1 MNHDTTHSRR
11 LISTAVLLAVM
22 FFLMLGITSNASAY
36 DANGNNSHNALAAAT
51 ATKTPIKAKATRT
64 PIATEETGESINA
77 TEEATQV
84 TIDTNGDAEAVIQSL
99 RDQGLIP
106 DKPEGSRL
114 FNFVP
119 NTFTKISTTGFTYLP
134 IGYGK
139 KAAEF
144 VLNVEVGWA
153 KAGKI
158 SGCGV
163 GFWQAA
169 NNDYA
174 FAMLTQDGL
183 VASGQFVKGKN
194 VFIYAETSDTF
205 DPTENNVL
213 TLVVLQD
220 SVAIFVNGKLVT
232 TQQGQGKAGK
242 FSTMVFNDKGNTTVT
257 SCTYP
262 SGWVWTLDQ

>member
-1 MNHDTTHSRR
+1 MNHDTRHGRR
-11 LISTAVLLAVM
+11 FISVGVLLAVM
-22 FFLMLGITSNASAY
+22 VFLMLGITSNASAY
-36 DANGNNSHNALAAAT
+36 DANGINSHNALAAAT
-51 ATKTPIKAKATRT
+51 ATKTPVKATRT

-77 TEEATQV
+77 TEEATQEV
-84 TIDTNGDAEAVIQSL
+84 TIDTSGDAEAVIQSL
-99 RDQGLIP
+99 RDQQIIP
-106 DKPEGSRL
+106 EKPDGSRL

-144 VLNVEVGWA
+144 VLNVEVGWS

-169 NNDYA
+169 NNYYA
-174 FAMLTQDGL
+174 FPMLTQDGL

-194 VFIYAETSDTF
+194 VYIYAETSDTF
-205 DPTENNVL
+205 HPTQTNFSP
-213 TLVVLQD
+213 LVVLEY
-220 SVAIFVNGKLVT
+220 SVSF
-232 TQQGQGKAGK
+232 
-242 FSTMVFNDKGNTTVT
+242 F
-257 SCTYP
+257 
-262 SGWVWTLDQ
+262 